1 MNNEKKMTELRK
13 NLRGQIVSRAVKG
26 FLDIKERNMDDKEI
40 ESDTILTG
48 LFMRIGISPAL
59 GGFGYLKEAIKQYK
73 GHNGIMGE
81 LCETIAKKHGTIRK
95 RVERDLRFAIQCA
108 HNNGSLTN
116 LNEIL
121 NNDCVKENGCLCC
134 KEFVALIAEY
144 MNNDYLKYNV
154 ICKNVKSLNYILQT
168 RR

>member
-1 MNNEKKMTELRK
+1 
-13 NLRGQIVSRAVKG
+13 
-26 FLDIKERNMDDKEI
+26 
-40 ESDTILTG
+40 
-48 LFMRIGISPAL
+48 MRIGISPAL